1 MNLVRLAMR
10 HPITVLVACL
20 SVVMASV
27 LALRRMP
34 VDIFPELGSPAI
46 YVAQPYGGIDPAQM
60 EALISYYYEYHF
72 LYIQGIEHVESKNIQ
87 NAALLKLQFYPGTDM
102 SQALSETVS
111 YVNRARA
118 FMPPGAVG
126 PFVLRY
132 DAGNVPVAQLVFTSP
147 DRGPGEMQ
155 DIALNRVRPVL
166 ATIPGVSAPPPFG
179 GNARTIVV
187 RLDPDGM
194 RQYRLSP
201 EDVVAA
207 IQGATIVSPSG
218 NVRIGDL
225 TYIATNNGMLG
236 ENLEELLDSPVR
248 VGGAGPA
255 IYLRDIATIENSTDI
270 IVGYAHV
277 DGKRTV
283 YIPVTKRA
291 EFSTLSLIR
300 DIRAALPRMRSVVP
314 EDVDIR
320 LEFDQ
325 SGFVLQSIR
334 TLASEGILGAFFT
347 ALVIVLFLRHL
358 RSALVVIITIPVA
371 LLSAIVCL
379 WVTGQTIN
387 IMTLGG
393 LALSVGVLVDQSIV
407 AMESIHTHAATGLEE
422 ARAVLAAGDWTAGP
436 LLMARLAILAVFLPA
451 FFMTGVG
458 GQLFVPLAM
467 AVAFAMITSYFL
479 ANTLVPVLSTWLVR
493 NVPQDQGVVMEKIQK
508 IHRALLKKVIDWRW
522 PVVVAYA
529 VSATAFLV
537 FFFPRLGTEI
547 FPAVDSGQLQFRLR
561 APTGTRIE
569 RTELIA
575 LRALDIVR
583 EEVGP
588 ENVQISTGFIGIQGS
603 SYPVNT
609 IYLWTSGPQ
618 EAVLKVALPPNAR
631 LRGAALEERLRER
644 FRQELADTDV
654 SFEPADIVGQVMSM
668 GSPTPIEVAV
678 QGYDLAADRAHAEK
692 IRVEMAK
699 IPELRDLQY
708 GQPLDYPTLHVEI
721 DRVRAGQQ
729 GLTVSNVARSLVAA
743 TASTRFVA
751 ASFWKDDTTGVAY
764 QIQAEIPPYRMNSSE
779 EVRNVPIRDNGAQR
793 PVLVGDVAE
802 VKETSMLGEIDR
814 YNMQRMVSLTANVSG
829 KALGQI
835 TPEIHAA
842 VARAGEPP
850 RGSFVSVRGQ
860 IPPLEDTMEGLRN
873 GLFISVVV
881 IFLLLAGNFQSFRLA
896 IAVAAIAPA
905 VICGVLAI
913 LLYTGT
919 TLNIQSFI
927 GAIMA
932 LGIAAADSILL
943 VAYAER
949 YRSQGMTVVDAAWE
963 GGCARLRALL
973 MTVTGMTVGMIPLA
987 LGLGGGGEQ
996 AAPLGRAVIGGLIM
1010 ATLTTMTFLP
1020 AVYAVLQKGV
1030 RPYSPSLDPDDPTS
1044 KYYEKPMD

>member
-407 AMESIHTHAATGLEE
+407 AMEAIHTHAASGLEE
-422 ARAVLAAGDWTAGP
+422 AHAVLAAGDWTAGP
-436 LLMARLAILAVFLPA
+436 LFMARLAILAVFLPS

-467 AVAFAMITSYFL
+467 AVAFTMIASYFL

-493 NVPQDQGVVMEKIQK
+493 NVPEDQGFVMEKLQAW
-508 IHRALLKKVIDWRW
+508 HRAFLQKLLHVRG
-522 PVVVAYA
+522 PVVAGYFVVTIGLLY
-529 VSATAFLV
+529 LMM
-537 FFFPRLGTEI
+537 PKIGTEI

-575 LRALDIVR
+575 LRALNIVR

-603 SYPVNT
+603 GYPVNT

-618 EAVLKVALPPNAR
+618 EAVLKIALTPNAT
-631 LRGAALEERLRER
+631 LRGPELEERLRER
-644 FRQELADTDV
+644 FRQELSDTAV

-668 GSPTPIEVAV
+668 GSPAPIEVAV
-678 QGYDLAADRAHAEK
+678 QGYDLAANRAHAEK
-692 IRVEMAK
+692 IRVELAK

-708 GQPLDYPTLHVEI
+708 GQALDYPAVHVEI

-729 GLTVSNVARSLVAA
+729 GLTVTNVARNLVAA

-751 ASFWKDDTTGVAY
+751 ANFWRDARTGVAY
-764 QIQAEIPPYRMNSSE
+764 QIQAEIPPYRMNSIE
-779 EVRNVPIRDNGAQR
+779 EIRNVPIRDNGAQR

-802 VKETSMLGEIDR
+802 VRDSTMMGQIDR
-814 YNMQRMVSLTANVSG
+814 YNMQRMISLTANVRG
-829 KALGQI
+829 KALGQV

-842 VARAGEPP
+842 VARAGEPS

-860 IPPLEDTMEGLRN
+860 IPPLEETMTGLRN
-873 GLFISVVV
+873 GLFVSVVV

-949 YRSQGMTVVDAAWE
+949 YRSQGMSVVDAAWE

-973 MTVTGMTVGMIPLA
+973 MTVTGMSVGMIPLA
-987 LGLGGGGEQ
+987 LGIGGGGEQ
-996 AAPLGRAVIGGLIM
+996 AAPLGRAVIGGLLL

-1020 AVYAVLQKGV
+1020 AVYAVLQKGAKA
-1030 RPYSPSLDPDDPTS
+1030 YSPSLDPDDPTS
-1044 KYYEKPMD
+1044 KYYEKPID